1 MQTLIEDNKNRSQSA
16 KKLCKGLF
24 ILADD
29 SYDVIYGEPERKEIN
44 KYAEIYAPQLNI
56 ERLSVDLSVLEDAE
70 VIFSGWGCPVLT
82 NEILDA
88 APNLKAI
95 FYAAGSVKRI
105 GNNGELFDRGIL
117 LTSSVLANAV
127 PVAEFC
133 LSQILFSLKLGWH
146 HALEIKRK
154 KAWMAPSQRYK
165 VPGCYDSTVGLIS
178 LGAIS
183 RKLLELLKPYDIN
196 IMLSSGHLSE
206 QEAFGMGVQLAS
218 VEEIFQKADVVS
230 LHSPAHHTGVITGEH
245 FRMMKPCATFINTAR
260 GACVREKEMIDALVE
275 RPDIIALLDVTAPEP
290 PIAGSEIFDM
300 PNIVTFPHI
309 AGSMNGECRRM
320 AQYAIDDFRRY
331 LRGEPLIYEVSRQK
345 WEYMA

>member
-1 MQTLIEDNKNRSQSA
+1 MQTLTADNKPQSQAA

-29 SYDVIYGEPERKEIN
+29 SYDVIFGEPERKEIS
-44 KYAEIYAPQLNI
+44 KYADIYAPQLNI
-56 ERLSVDLSVLEDAE
+56 ERLSADLSVLKDAE

-82 NEILDA
+82 DEILNA

-105 GNNGELFDRGIL
+105 GNNGELFDRGIR

-146 HALEIKRK
+146 HALDIMRK
-154 KAWMAPSQRYK
+154 KAWMPQDQRYK
-165 VPGCYDSTVGLIS
+165 VPGCYDSTVGIIS

-183 RKLLELLKPYDIN
+183 KKLLELMKPYDIN
-196 IMLSSGHLSE
+196 IMLSSGHLSQ
-206 QEAFGMGVQLAS
+206 QEAFEMGVQLAS

-230 LHSPAHHTGVITGEH
+230 LHSPAHHKGVITGDH
-245 FRMMKPCATFINTAR
+245 FRMMKPYATFINTAR
-260 GACVREKEMIDALVE
+260 GACVREKEMIEALTQ
-275 RPDIIALLDVTAPEP
+275 RPDIMALLDVTDPEP
-290 PIAGSEIFDM
+290 PIAGSKLFDL
-300 PNIVTFPHI
+300 PNVVTFPHI
-309 AGSMNGECRRM
+309 AGSMNDECRRM

>member
-1 MQTLIEDNKNRSQSA
+1 MQTLIEDNKKQSQTA

-29 SYDVIYGEPERKEIN
+29 SYNVIYGEPERREIN
-44 KYAEIYAPQLNI
+44 RYVDIYAPQLNI
-56 ERLSVDLSVLEDAE
+56 ERLLSDLSILKDAE

-82 NEILDA
+82 NDILDA

-105 GNNGELFDRGIL
+105 GHNGELFDRGIK

-146 HALEIKRK
+146 HALDIMRK
-154 KAWMAPSQRYK
+154 KAWMPSNQRYH
-165 VPGCYDSTVGLIS
+165 VPGCYGSTVGLVS

-183 RKLLELLKPYDIN
+183 RKLLELMKSYDIN
-196 IMLSSGHLSE
+196 IMLSSGHLST
-206 QEAFGMGVQLAS
+206 QEAFDMGVQLAS
-218 VEEIFQKADVVS
+218 VEEIFRQADVVS
-230 LHSPAHHTGVITGEH
+230 LHSPAHHKGVITGEH
-245 FRMMKPCATFINTAR
+245 FRMMKPYATFINTAR
-260 GACVREKEMIDALVE
+260 GACVREKEMIEALKE
-275 RPDIIALLDVTAPEP
+275 RPDIIALLDVTDPEP
-290 PIAGSEIFDM
+290 PIAGSMLFEL
-300 PNIVTFPHI
+300 PNVVTFPHI
-309 AGSMNGECRRM
+309 AGSMNDECRRM
-320 AQYAIDDFRRY
+320 AQYAIDDFHRFFK
-331 LRGEPLIYEVSRQK
+331 GEPLKYEVSKKQ